1 MYMKNLAI
9 LLITVLAAT
18 TAYAQSSLGE
28 YDVNGTMSVARGC
41 NVYADT
47 SSWVHIGEDT
57 TNKGVILPN
66 VLLNNISTTRR
77 GLFVYGL
84 EDSVLYH
91 FDGTTPVRYMTYKD
105 TTFIKNLTGIGGG
118 SGDVTQGGNTLGQN
132 LVLGTTD
139 NFGVSLLTNNTQR
152 AFISNKGKVT
162 FTADAPTGYD
172 NGEVIT
178 IGNGTT
184 NKMYLGVGSGA
195 NGVHVN
201 EPFIRFGPGPG
212 YYDTSYVQIQAEICN
227 VYSAFPGYTKGMT
240 INTAYA
246 TIGDNK
252 YGLNIISKYTNNSNN
267 QDIISFGSANTAI
280 YTPTAGTMNFMYIG
294 KQFDSQIPYFKPAS
308 GNADFNMMYLYGRVN
323 QTGTASG
330 RSRGLY
336 INTFIENAVDWRSL
350 EIGVNTGYGIY
361 QSGSAAKNYMN
372 GNTSFGSTNN
382 TAKVDIT
389 GANGYDQLRM
399 RTSYT
404 PTGNGDPNGEVG
416 DIAWDENYIYIK
428 TNNGWKRT
436 GMLDDN
442 F

>member
-1 MYMKNLAI
+1 MHVKKLAI
-9 LLITVLAAT
+9 LLITMLAT
-18 TAYAQSSLGE
+18 TAAYAQSSLGE

-66 VLLNNISTTRR
+66 VLLNNISTTKR

-105 TTFIKNLTGIGGG
+105 TSLIKNLTGIGG
-118 SGDVTQGGNTLGQN
+118 SGDVAQGGNTLGQN
-132 LVLGTTD
+132 LVLGTAD
-139 NFGVSLLTNNTQR
+139 NYGLSILTNNTQR
-152 AFISNKGKVT
+152 AFMSNKGKVT
-162 FTADAPTGYD
+162 FTADSATGYD
-172 NGEVIT
+172 NGEVVT
-178 IGNGTT
+178 IGNGTS
-184 NKMYLGVGSGA
+184 NKIYLGVGSGA

-212 YYDTSYVQIQAEICN
+212 LYDTSYVQMQAEICN
-227 VYSAFPGYTKGMT
+227 VYTHFPSYTKGMT
-240 INTAYA
+240 IKTTYA
-246 TIGDNK
+246 TIGDKK
-252 YGLNIISKYTNNSNN
+252 YGLNIVSQYKNNSDN
-267 QDIISFGSANTAI
+267 QNIISFGSANNAL
-280 YTPTAGTMNFMYIG
+280 YSPTAGTMNFMYVG
-294 KQFDSQIPYFKPAS
+294 KQFDSFIPQFKPSS
-308 GNADFNMMYLYGRVN
+308 GNADFNMMYIYGQVS
-323 QTGTASG
+323 QSGTASG
-330 RSRGLY
+330 KSRGLY
-336 INTFIENAVDWRSL
+336 INTLVTNAADWRSL

-404 PTGNGDPNGEVG
+404 PTGTADSNGEVG
-416 DIAWDENYIYIK
+416 DMAWDDDYVYIK
-428 TNNGWKRT
+428 TANGWKRAT
-436 GMLDDN
+436 LST